1 MVYFLNVW
9 TQNMKEGKS
18 VASLLS
24 KIDSPRDIK
33 KLSVTDLQVLAQEI
47 REFIIHSV
55 GTTGGHLAPSLGVV
69 ELTLALHSVLQ
80 APHDKI
86 VWDVGHQA
94 YVHKIITGRRDAFSS
109 LRQHQGI
116 SGFPKRNESEYD
128 AFGVGHASTS
138 ISAALG
144 MAVARDTQGEKFTV
158 AAIIGDGSLTGGQA
172 FEALNHAG
180 HLKTNFMVI
189 LNDNEMS
196 IARNVG
202 GMAHYLNKLR
212 TMEAYSRVKGDIEYL
227 LRRIPAIGDSVA
239 KTAER
244 VKDSLRYLVLA
255 GAFFEELGL
264 KYVGPIDGHD
274 IATLQMVLTNVK
286 KMTGPVLVHVI
297 TKKGRGYGPAEQ
309 SADKFHGIGPFCV
322 ETGNV
327 LKYSSIPTYTG
338 VFGQTL
344 VELAQIDPK
353 IVAITAAMPEGTG
366 LKTFAQQFPKRLF
379 DVGIAEPHAVTF
391 AAGLATQGLKPV
403 VAIYSSFLQRSYDQ
417 VFHDVCL
424 QNLPV
429 IFAIDRAGIVGED
442 GPTHQGVFDF
452 AFLRH
457 IPGITIMAPKDE
469 NELRQMLK
477 TALAFDGPVARR
489 YPRSEGVGVT
499 IENVIQ
505 TIPIG
510 QAEWLADGND
520 VALLPVGTTVQSALE
535 ASALLAKQGINAAVI
550 NARFV
555 KPLDEDMIRRLS
567 REIGLIVTIED
578 HVVAGGFGSAVGE
591 YIHSNGWS
599 HVKLL
604 QLGLP
609 DQYIEHGTRSLL
621 MDKYGL
627 TAGKIAERTACF
639 VREFGVRKSGAKVR
653 S

>member
-1 MVYFLNVW
+1 
-9 TQNMKEGKS
+9 MKEGKS

-477 TALAFDGPVARR
+477 TALAFDGPVAIR

-604 QLGLP
+604 QIGLP

>member
-477 TALAFDGPVARR
+477 TALAFDGPVAIR

>member
-144 MAVARDTQGEKFTV
+144 MAVARDTQGEKYTV

-477 TALAFDGPVARR
+477 TALAFDGPVAIR

>member
-1 MVYFLNVW
+1 
-9 TQNMKEGKS
+9 MKEGKS

-477 TALAFDGPVARR
+477 TALAFGGPVAIR
-489 YPRSEGVGVT
+489 YPRSEGIGVT